1 MNKLEHKKHY
11 RKPIFIITVIG
22 VILAAGIFSVFSYIN
37 TTNAKNVTDRTIE
50 YIRSQCIRYEE
61 ITASDLAKSLFRII
75 DKTQEISRDIANFN
89 DCSIERLKEFVAD
102 LSITGVIVLDEN
114 GTPENEYYTDDTGYN
129 VWQDYIKQKKLTSVA
144 IDTSKTYSDRL
155 FSLPYDADI
164 ESDYCYDFAAVTRKD
179 KKGIIFA
186 YLKQSKETI
195 NNGQLT
201 LDSLFSGFNLAMN
214 GHIILTDGSKVI
226 ATNNNLYKGKTVSEC
241 PVINSFAG
249 KSTNDADFVRITDP
263 YGAYYGGMDKCR
275 SYYVYVYYP
284 AKEVYIGS
292 WTATSIFTSLYII
305 FFLAASLIY
314 RVISIRHLRESHI
327 TEEKYNEK
335 LLKSA
340 EEARRANAAKSDFLR
355 RMSHDIRTPINVIMG
370 MTEIADKNA
379 DDAERQ
385 AECRENIRTAS
396 GYLLELVND
405 VLDMGKLESGE
416 TYLEHVPFDLY
427 EMFDEI
433 AVLNGQN
440 LQRKNITLTFEHCEN
455 LHNKLI
461 GSPLHVKRI
470 LMNIIGNAIKY
481 GKNGGYVK
489 VSVSESEFDEK
500 VPDTVVIN
508 ITCKDNGI
516 GMGEN
521 FMKVMFEP
529 FMQENDQARTFYQGT
544 GLGLAI
550 AKRLTENMNGKI
562 DCVSRKNIGTCFT
575 VSLPF
580 ETDNSC
586 ECTDRSKVTVGEIS
600 LEGLTI
606 LLAEDNRLNMEITEF
621 LLTNEGATVIK
632 AWNGKEAIEI
642 FELSEEYSIDAVLM
656 DIMMPGTDGI
666 TAAKAIRSME
676 RADVATVPI
685 IALTANA
692 FTDDK
697 EKSRSAGMNEH
708 LTKPVDSSKLK
719 SVISGYT
726 GKKDLT
732 LRECYLLAGESY
744 DDLLSRLGCDEKIIY
759 NAVKE
764 FMLDL
769 HYIRL
774 LRAIENRGTETA
786 FKASHTMKGISA
798 NLGFTKMYSAFSL
811 VTEELRSGNIEKA
824 AELMTRATD
833 EYQKIIAAFKRC
845 MFDK

>member
-1 MNKLEHKKHY
+1 
-11 RKPIFIITVIG
+11 
-22 VILAAGIFSVFSYIN
+22 
-37 TTNAKNVTDRTIE
+37 
-50 YIRSQCIRYEE
+50 
-61 ITASDLAKSLFRII
+61 
-75 DKTQEISRDIANFN
+75 
-89 DCSIERLKEFVAD
+89 
-102 LSITGVIVLDEN
+102 
-114 GTPENEYYTDDTGYN
+114 
-129 VWQDYIKQKKLTSVA
+129 
-144 IDTSKTYSDRL
+144 
-155 FSLPYDADI
+155 
-164 ESDYCYDFAAVTRKD
+164 
-179 KKGIIFA
+179 
-186 YLKQSKETI
+186 
-195 NNGQLT
+195 
-201 LDSLFSGFNLAMN
+201 
-214 GHIILTDGSKVI
+214 
-226 ATNNNLYKGKTVSEC
+226 
-241 PVINSFAG
+241 
-249 KSTNDADFVRITDP
+249 
-263 YGAYYGGMDKCR
+263 
-275 SYYVYVYYP
+275 
-284 AKEVYIGS
+284 
-292 WTATSIFTSLYII
+292 
-305 FFLAASLIY
+305 
-314 RVISIRHLRESHI
+314 
-327 TEEKYNEK
+327 
-335 LLKSA
+335 
-340 EEARRANAAKSDFLR
+340 
-355 RMSHDIRTPINVIMG
+355 MSHDIRTPINVIMG

-433 AVLNGQN
+433 AVLNGQS

-455 LHNKLI
+455 LHNRLI

-500 VPDTVVIN
+500 IPDTVVIN

-586 ECTDRSKVTVGEIS
+586 ERTDRSKVTVGENS

-656 DIMMPGTDGI
+656 DIMMPVTDGI

-726 GKKDLT
+726 GKKNLT

-774 LRAIENRGTETA
+774 LRAIENRDTETA
-786 FKASHTMKGISA
+786 FKAAHTMKGISA

-824 AELMTRATD
+824 TELMTRATD
-833 EYQKIIAAFKRC
+833 EYQKIIAILKRC